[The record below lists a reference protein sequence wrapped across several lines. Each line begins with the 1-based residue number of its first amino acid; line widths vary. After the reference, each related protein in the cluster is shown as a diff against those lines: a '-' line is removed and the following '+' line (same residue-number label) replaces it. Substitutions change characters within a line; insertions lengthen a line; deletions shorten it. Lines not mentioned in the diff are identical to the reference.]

1 MVSEQDLFD
10 EKAAYHYEPC
20 DVYEAPEIDLDLPEI
35 LLVEFD
41 YNSIVPSLENI
52 TFDLEI

>member
-1 MVSEQDLFD
+1 MISEQDLFD
-10 EKAAYHYEPC
+10 DKAAYHYEPC

-41 YNSIVPSLENI
+41 YNSIVPSLDNI